1 MHKKFKIFI
10 SIIVTITILA
20 GCANH
25 EDKNESNKSKN
36 DEVNQHSSKK
46 EPQTSNEKNSSDE
59 NEDIQKVEFS
69 KYIKNGQHVFYEI
82 KTNSLSGGQL
92 VAESGSEKEGVD
104 LGEIDDETLN
114 NNDILDGTLKNIIAT
129 KDGQTRAF
137 NIDFNKNDTYTFE
150 NFSKYN
156 GSELADKLDSAEKK
170 QLNDTK
176 EKTNY
181 EDPMQILLMN
191 NNDIKGVSFGFLNEK
206 NYNLEQKKEAIKTG
220 DFKYSIDYNT
230 TLKPFE
236 YKGKYYS
243 GLAKVTGN
251 KLDDELKVSKILI
264 TEVKRDEQITL
275 DDKSKFDN
283 NHIINY
289 EDTNNGKEE
298 QKEDEASIDNL

>member
-1 MHKKFKIFI
+1 MTKNFKILSTI
-10 SIIVTITILA
+10 MVTIAILA
-20 GCANH
+20 GCSNH
-25 EDKNESNKSKN
+25 ENNNDNSNSKKEEVNQNKSK
-36 DEVNQHSSKK
+36 EKK
-46 EPQTSNEKNSSDE
+46 QTSNEKNDNNE
-59 NEDIQKVEFS
+59 NKKVKEVEFS

-82 KTNSLSGGQL
+82 NTSPLGSYLL
-92 VAESGSEKEGVD
+92 VEDGSEKEGVNI
-104 LGEIDDETLN
+104 GEVSDETLN
-114 NNDILDGTLKNIIAT
+114 KDDTLKKIIAT

-137 NIDFNKNDTYTFE
+137 NIDFKKNDTYTFE

-156 GSELADKLDSAEKK
+156 GSELADKLDSAETK

-176 EKTNY
+176 KKTNY
-181 EDPMQILLMN
+181 ENPMQILLMN
-191 NNDIKGVSFGFLNEK
+191 NDDIKGVSFGFLNEK

-298 QKEDEASIDNL
+298 QKEDESSIDNL

>member
-1 MHKKFKIFI
+1 MTKNFKIL
-10 SIIVTITILA
+10 SAIIVTITILA

-25 EDKNESNKSKN
+25 EDNRESNKSKK
-36 DEVNQHSSKK
+36 EELNQHSSKK
-46 EPQTSNEKNSSDE
+46 ETKTSNEKNDNDE
-59 NEDIQKVEFS
+59 NEDIQKIEFS
-69 KYIKNGQHVFYEI
+69 KYIKNGQHIFYEI
-82 KTNSLSGGQL
+82 NTSPLGSYLL
-92 VAESGSEKEGVD
+92 VEDGSEKEGVNI
-104 LGEIDDETLN
+104 GEVSDETLN
-114 NNDILDGTLKNIIAT
+114 KDDTLKKIIAT
-129 KDGQTRAF
+129 KGGQTRAF

-156 GSELADKLDSAEKK
+156 GSELADKLDSAETK

-264 TEVKRDEQITL
+264 TEVRRDEQITL

>member
-1 MHKKFKIFI
+1 MTKNFKILSTI
-10 SIIVTITILA
+10 MVTIAILA
-20 GCANH
+20 GCSNH
-25 EDKNESNKSKN
+25 ENNNDNSNSKKEEVNQNKSK
-36 DEVNQHSSKK
+36 EKK
-46 EPQTSNEKNSSDE
+46 QTSNEKNDNNE
-59 NEDIQKVEFS
+59 NKKVKEVEFS

-82 KTNSLSGGQL
+82 NTSPLGSYLL
-92 VAESGSEKEGVD
+92 VEDGSEKEGVNI
-104 LGEIDDETLN
+104 GEVSDETLN
-114 NNDILDGTLKNIIAT
+114 KDDTLKKIIAT

-156 GSELADKLDSAEKK
+156 GSELADKLDSAETK

-275 DDKSKFDN
+275 DYKSKFDN

>member
-1 MHKKFKIFI
+1 MTKNFKILSTI
-10 SIIVTITILA
+10 MVTIAILA
-20 GCANH
+20 GCSNH
-25 EDKNESNKSKN
+25 ENNNDNSNSKKEEVNQNKSK
-36 DEVNQHSSKK
+36 EKK
-46 EPQTSNEKNSSDE
+46 QTSNEKNDNNE
-59 NEDIQKVEFS
+59 NKKVKEVEFS

-82 KTNSLSGGQL
+82 NTSPLGSYLL
-92 VAESGSEKEGVD
+92 VEDGSEKEGVNI
-104 LGEIDDETLN
+104 GEVSDETLN
-114 NNDILDGTLKNIIAT
+114 KDDTLKKIIAT

-137 NIDFNKNDTYTFE
+137 NIDFKKNDTYTFE

-156 GSELADKLDSAEKK
+156 GSELADKLDSAETK

-176 EKTNY
+176 KKTNY
-181 EDPMQILLMN
+181 ENPMQILLMN
-191 NNDIKGVSFGFLNEK
+191 NDDIKGVSFGFLNEK